1 MDISEIHREFR
12 VICSMC
18 EAEGTETTRVLF
30 FSWENRYLTP
40 GGLTEAL
47 SAFRQSL
54 FFAAEA

>member
-1 MDISEIHREFR
+1 
-12 VICSMC
+12 MC